1 MFKIVHIL
9 VRAGFL
15 KTIRG
20 PHGGVKLSR
29 KPAQIRIGDVVRAT
43 ETTAIEVEGH
53 TAGGRRAG
61 GTTAINRV
69 LDDALEAF
77 ISVLDKHTLADL
89 ASSETS
95 PLLAPRR
102 ARKQPVRA
110 LKARAQ

>member
-1 MFKIVHIL
+1 
-9 VRAGFL
+9 
-15 KTIRG
+15 
-20 PHGGVKLSR
+20 
-29 KPAQIRIGDVVRAT
+29 
-43 ETTAIEVEGH
+43 
-53 TAGGRRAG
+53 
-61 GTTAINRV
+61 V